1 MGNAIKAA
9 ASKTLNFFKKVGSI
23 IKTGVNK
30 VAEVFVNG
38 VKKVVNFFKQII
50 EYSYN
55 GIKIVGKL
63 FYALGRQLIH
73 SLTFKKGIPYLIDYF
88 NDLISKNV
96 KVKDENNN
104 DLKPNQFFD
113 NLAQNMSENDQ
124 IKIKGEV
131 FHTEQSQDKSVYEFK
146 NSDDNE
152 ELSYLGLTAK
162 EPIGKIGEKEI
173 SLDNISNA
181 ETACEDNIL

>member
-9 ASKTLNFFKKVGSI
+9 ASKTLNFFKKIGSY
-23 IKTGVNK
+23 IKTGVKK
-30 VAEVFVNG
+30 VAEVVVNG
-38 VKKVVNFFKQII
+38 VKKVVNFFKKII

-73 SLTFKKGIPYLIDYF
+73 SLTFKKGIPYLIDFF
-88 NDLISKNV
+88 NDLKSKNV

-113 NLAQNMSENDQ
+113 NLAKNMSENDQ
-124 IKIKGEV
+124 LLVKAEV
-131 FHTEQSQDKSVYEFK
+131 VHTEQSQDQSVADFK
-146 NSDDNE
+146 NKDDNE
-152 ELSYLGLTAK
+152 ELSYLGLTEK
-162 EPIGKIGEKEI
+162 EPIGKIGDKEI

-181 ETACEDNIL
+181 ETACEDNIY